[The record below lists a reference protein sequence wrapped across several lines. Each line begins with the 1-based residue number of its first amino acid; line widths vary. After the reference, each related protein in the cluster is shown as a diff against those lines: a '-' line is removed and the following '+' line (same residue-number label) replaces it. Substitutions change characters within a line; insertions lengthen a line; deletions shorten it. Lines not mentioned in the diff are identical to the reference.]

1 MDKHQRVIQ
10 AALELR
16 DELPMLLGADYP
28 EVDRG
33 LATLI
38 ENAIREPSGESTTA
52 IIKFLEHWP
61 QVKQRFNEL
70 LTGSW
75 RGAVAPVSAPEPA
88 GTLAPTQA
96 APAPEGYRVVKVL
109 YATDRKATG
118 RPQPDAYFSGERSPS
133 HDLAYG
139 KCDVS
144 IPGGH
149 KRGTLESPGMLHWVL
164 KSDPNKHVMVLSLE
178 TLSGSKFADA
188 VAERLV
194 APNDPQAFVFIHGY
208 NVPFHDAV
216 RRTAQLHDDLK
227 FPGATICFS
236 WPSRG
241 EFLGYGADGDS
252 AQWAAPHLAELV
264 RHLRTIDSRIRI
276 HLVAHSM
283 GNRVMTL
290 ALQEMIMKR
299 ENPENSLHQIV
310 LAAPDIDRDVFDQL
324 AGAIRDAGKR
334 VSLYASSN
342 DRALWVS
349 KLLHRGPR
357 AGDSGADVVVRDGID
372 TIDASQVDS
381 SLLSLGHS
389 YFSDRLSVLTD
400 LAELIRHNTPP
411 DKRPGLQQA
420 PGRQYWV
427 MEP

>member
-16 DELPMLLGADYP
+16 DELPVLLGADYL
-28 EVDRG
+28 EADRG

-38 ENAIREPSGESTTA
+38 EKAIREPSGESTTA
-52 IIKFLEHWP
+52 IIKFLEQWP

-75 RGAVAPVSAPEPA
+75 RGVVAPVSTPLPAATSSPNEP
-88 GTLAPTQA
+88 PPA
-96 APAPEGYRVVKVL
+96 ADGYRVVEVL

-118 RPQPDAYFSGERSPS
+118 RPQPDIYFSGERSPS

-139 KCDVS
+139 KCEVS

-149 KRGTLESPGMLHWVL
+149 KRGILESRGVLHWAL
-164 KSDPNKHVMVLSLE
+164 KADPNKHVMVLSLE
-178 TLSGSKFADA
+178 SLSNSKFGDA
-188 VAERLV
+188 VAARLG
-194 APNDPQAFVFIHGY
+194 APDDPQAFVFVHGY

-216 RRTAQLHDDLK
+216 RRAAQLHDDLK

-252 AQWAAPHLAELV
+252 AQWAAPHLTELV

-283 GNRVMTL
+283 GNRVMTM
-290 ALQEMIMKR
+290 ALQEMVMKK
-299 ENPENSLHQIV
+299 ENPENFVHQIV

-324 AGAIRDAGKR
+324 ARAIRAAGQR

-349 KLLHRGPR
+349 KLLHWGPR
-357 AGDSGADVVVRDGID
+357 AGDSGADLVVCEGID

-381 SLLSLGHS
+381 SLLSLRHS
-389 YFSDRLSVLTD
+389 YFSDRLSMLAD
-400 LAELIRHNTPP
+400 LSELIRHNTPP

-420 PGRQYWV
+420 LGGQYWV
-427 MEP
+427 MQP

>member
-10 AALELR
+10 AALDLR
-16 DELPMLLGADYP
+16 NELPILLGADYP
-28 EVDRG
+28 EVDRE

-38 ENAIREPSGESTTA
+38 ENAIRESSGVSTTA
-52 IIKFLEHWP
+52 IIKFLEGWP

-75 RGAVAPVSAPEPA
+75 RGAIAPVSAAEPG
-88 GTLAPTQA
+88 GTVAQP
-96 APAPEGYRVVKVL
+96 PKRYREVEVL
-109 YATDRKATG
+109 YATDRKTTG
-118 RPQPDAYFSGERSPS
+118 RLQPDAYFSGERSPS

-139 KCDVS
+139 KCTVS

-149 KRGTLESPGMLHWVL
+149 ERGTLESPGILHWVF

-178 TLSGSKFADA
+178 SLPGSKFADA
-188 VAERLV
+188 VAARLV
-194 APNDPQAFVFIHGY
+194 ALEDPQAFVFIHGY

-216 RRTAQLHDDLK
+216 RRTAQLHNDLK

-264 RHLRTIDSRIRI
+264 RHLRKINNRIRI

-299 ENPENSLHQIV
+299 EKPENSVHQIV

-357 AGDSGADVVVRDGID
+357 AGDSGADMVVRDGID

-381 SLLSLGHS
+381 SLLSLRHS

-400 LAELIRHNTPP
+400 LAELIHHNTPP

-420 PGRQYWV
+420 TGRRYWV

>member
-1 MDKHQRVIQ
+1 MDRYQRVIQ

-16 DELPMLLGADYP
+16 DELPELLGADYLKA
-28 EVDRG
+28 DRR
-33 LATLI
+33 LAALI
-38 ENAIREPSGESTTA
+38 EKAIREPSGESTTA
-52 IIKFLEHWP
+52 IIKFLEQWP
-61 QVKQRFNEL
+61 QLKQRFNEL
-70 LTGSW
+70 LSGFW
-75 RGAVAPVSAPEPA
+75 RGAVAPVSEPA
-88 GTLAPTQA
+88 AMSAPKESVPA
-96 APAPEGYRVVKVL
+96 AAGYRVVEIL

-118 RPQPDAYFSGERSPS
+118 KPQPDAYFSGERSLS
-133 HDLAYG
+133 HDLVYG
-139 KCDVS
+139 KCEVS
-144 IPGGH
+144 IPASH
-149 KRGTLESPGMLHWVL
+149 KRGSLESPGVMRWVL
-164 KSDPNKHVMVLSLE
+164 KSDPKKHVLLLSLE
-178 TLSGSKFADA
+178 LLSTFKFSDA
-188 VAERLV
+188 VAARLN
-194 APNDPQAFVFIHGY
+194 APDDPQALVFVHGY

-216 RRTAQLHDDLK
+216 RRAAQLHDDLK

-264 RHLRTIDSRIRI
+264 RHLRTVDSRIRI

-283 GNRVMTL
+283 GNRVMTM
-290 ALQEMIMKR
+290 ALQEMIVKK
-299 ENPENSLHQIV
+299 ENPENFLHQIV

-324 AGAIRDAGKR
+324 AGAICNAGQR

-349 KLLHRGPR
+349 KLLHWGPR
-357 AGDSGADVVVRDGID
+357 AGDSRADLVACEGID

-381 SLLSLGHS
+381 SLLSLRHS

-411 DKRPGLQQA
+411 AERPGLQQA
-420 PGRQYWV
+420 LAGQYWV
-427 MEP
+427 MQP